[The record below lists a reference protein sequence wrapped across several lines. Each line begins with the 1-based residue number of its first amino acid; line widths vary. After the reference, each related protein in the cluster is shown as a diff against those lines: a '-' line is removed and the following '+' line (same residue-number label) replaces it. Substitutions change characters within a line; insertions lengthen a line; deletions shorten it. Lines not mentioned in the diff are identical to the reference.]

1 MTKAEFM
8 ALLRPIESYLM
19 RMALA
24 ITCDGQDA
32 QDALQEAVLSA
43 FVARDCLRD
52 RQQFNA
58 WIKKIVAHKCSD
70 LLRRRGRVVPM
81 GRVADFLSDGKEH
94 CYNDLLIWDVVNDL
108 PSHYAQIITLRYAA
122 DLKQVEIADILGL
135 PVGTVKSRLHNALK
149 KLRQL
154 LEVGGEEDEV
164 SGR

>member
-1 MTKAEFM
+1 MKAEYL
-8 ALLRPIESYLM
+8 ALLKPIESYLL

-24 ITCDGQDA
+24 ITCDRHDA
-32 QDALQEAVLSA
+32 QDALQEAVLST
-43 FVARDCLRD
+43 FVARDNLRD
-52 RQQFNA
+52 RQQFKA

-81 GRVADFLSDGKEH
+81 GYTADFLPDTKEH
-94 CYNDLLIWDVVNDL
+94 CFDDLLIWDVVGGL

-122 DLKQVEIADILGL
+122 DLKQREIAEILGL

-149 KLRQL
+149 KLRQQ
-154 LEVGGEEDEV
+154 LEVGGETDEV